1 MQNNVAQIAQKLNG
15 AVIGDGEVQIT
26 SLNGLQDAQAGDL
39 SFLGNP
45 SYTSVMK
52 TTQASA
58 VLVQSDYT
66 GEHDF
71 PVIQVENPYLAFA
84 TLLSELEQELLIH
97 PTGIHPT
104 ATRGANVTIGEN
116 CAIDAN
122 VHIADNAGI
131 ADNVI
136 LYAGVYL
143 GRNSTIGPD
152 TIVYPNTTIRENV
165 TVGKNCIIHSNVAIG
180 SDGFGFTTIDGI
192 QAKIPQIGKV
202 IIGDNVEVGSNS
214 AIDRA
219 TFGVTRIGNGTKIDN
234 LVQIAHNVTIGE
246 NGTISGGS
254 AIAGSATLGNNVTM
268 GGNSGIIGHVTIG
281 DNVILGAG
289 AGALQPLEEGAV
301 VSGFPA
307 IDHKTNLR
315 MIMSQRRLHKAL
327 RTIRDLEKRIEELEQ
342 KLNG

>member
-1 MQNNVAQIAQKLNG
+1 MQNNVAKIAQHIQG
-15 AVIGDGEVQIT
+15 IVIGDGDVRIT
-26 SLNGLQDAQAGDL
+26 SLNGLDDAQTGEL

-45 SYTSVMK
+45 AYTPSME

-58 VLVQSDYT
+58 VLVPETYT
-66 GEHDF
+66 AKHDF
-71 PVIQVENPYLAFA
+71 PLIQVSNPHLAFA
-84 TLLSELEQELLIH
+84 TLLQELEEELLIH

-104 ATRGANVTIGEN
+104 VTRGENVTIGKN
-116 CAIDAN
+116 CALDAH
-122 VHIADNAGI
+122 VHLADNASI

-143 GRNSTIGPD
+143 GRNSTIRENSL
-152 TIVYPNTTIRENV
+152 VYPNTTIRENV
-165 TVGKNCIIHSNVAIG
+165 TIGKNCIIHSNVAIG
-180 SDGFGFTTIDGI
+180 SDGFGFATVDGKKT
-192 QAKIPQIGKV
+192 KIPQIGTV
-202 IIGDNVEVGSNS
+202 IIGDDVEIGSNT

-254 AIAGSATLGNNVTM
+254 AIAGSATLGKNITM

-281 DNVILGAG
+281 DGVVLGGGAG
-289 AGALQPLEEGAV
+289 VLQALGDGEI

-315 MIMSQRRLHKAL
+315 IIMSQRRLPKAL
-327 RTIRDLEKRIEELEQ
+327 RTIRDLEKRIEALEK
-342 KLNG
+342 KLDG